1 MISSQSAYSIVN
13 GALRIIGV
21 KGLGD
26 RIEDDVANEALLL
39 LNALRAEWSIN
50 SKNYK
55 RYNELFI
62 AHENKLVITLG
73 TDANGVAGDVA
84 TRPNDL
90 QEIVLINS
98 TSGVGNNF
106 KLPIRPYTD
115 YAAIRVQNIYAM
127 PNAAYIDDTYP
138 QMLVWLYPGLSTGY
152 SLRLIGSAYMSEYEN
167 ISDPY
172 IDPPEY
178 FNPLMLNLALRLA
191 QFYGYEVKPGLIEQA
206 NGAMKHIKM
215 HHVKDRLGRMNNPLG
230 NSNSFN
236 FLAGR

>member
-73 TDANGVAGDVA
+73 TDANGIA
-84 TRPNDL
+84 
-90 QEIVLINS
+90 E
-98 TSGVGNNF
+98 
-106 KLPIRPYTD
+106 
-115 YAAIRVQNIYAM
+115 
-127 PNAAYIDDTYP
+127 TYSFSF
-138 QMLVWLYPGLSTGY
+138 Q
-152 SLRLIGSAYMSEYEN
+152 
-167 ISDPY
+167 
-172 IDPPEY
+172 
-178 FNPLMLNLALRLA
+178 RLA
-191 QFYGYEVKPGLIEQA
+191 DSEK
-206 NGAMKHIKM
+206 
-215 HHVKDRLGRMNNPLG
+215 
-230 NSNSFN
+230 
-236 FLAGR
+236 